1 MSAVDVPLKTIFES
15 VPDLYLVLTPDFTI
29 VEVSNE
35 YLRATMTKREQV
47 IGRKI
52 FEVFP
57 DNPADADATGV
68 RNLNASLARVL
79 QTRAPDTMTVQKY
92 DIRGPEEGLFVERY
106 WSPRNVPVVGKD
118 GEVLYIIHRVEDVT
132 DFVQLHQTNVE
143 ERRNAEQ
150 LRERAAQMEMEIIR
164 RSKELAQ
171 ANEHLRA
178 TVIELESFCYS
189 LSHDMRA
196 PLRAIQSFS
205 QLVLDN
211 CSQKIGGEYA
221 DHLKKVVS
229 AARRMDRLILDVLAF
244 SRISGQRITIEP
256 LDAEKLIHDIIDER
270 PELQFP
276 NAEIKIE
283 SPLPPM
289 LGHEASLTQCVSN
302 YLENA
307 VKYVAPGVTPQ
318 VRIYSE
324 AVGNDVRLCFQDNGI
339 GINPEGQRRLFR
351 MFQRIEGPGQYEG
364 TGIGLAIVRK
374 SVERMGGQAGVESE
388 PDKGSRFW
396 LRLPRA

>member
-1 MSAVDVPLKTIFES
+1 
-15 VPDLYLVLTPDFTI
+15 
-29 VEVSNE
+29 
-35 YLRATMTKREQV
+35 MTKREQV

-57 DNPADADATGV
+57 DNPADAGATGV
-68 RNLNASLARVL
+68 RNLNASLARVF

-92 DIRGPEEGLFVERY
+92 DIRSPEDGLFVERY

-118 GEVLYIIHRVEDVT
+118 GDVLYIIHRIEDVT
-132 DFVQLHQTNVE
+132 DFVQLHEINVE
-143 ERRNAEQ
+143 QRRSAEQ
-150 LRERAAQMEMEIIR
+150 LRERAAQMEIEIIR
-164 RSKELAQ
+164 RSKELAD
-171 ANEHLRA
+171 ANERLRA

-211 CSQKIGGEYA
+211 CSQRIGSEYA

-244 SRISGQRITIEP
+244 SRISGQKITIEP
-256 LDAEKLIHDIIDER
+256 LDVEKLIHDIIDER

-283 SPLPPM
+283 SPLPVM

-307 VKYVAPGVTPQ
+307 VKYVAQGVTPQ

-324 AVGNDVRLCFQDNGI
+324 ATGNDVRLCFQDNGI